1 MIIVN
6 NIESYNRNL
15 ISPAK
20 IIRMM
25 ISTTETNLEED
36 SDYEAYTY
44 CTGDFMSNHDWQS
57 QRISDLTISRET
69 NIPIDLHEAQT
80 PEDAQRLIHEGY
92 DINQLTEFS
101 QSTPLLA
108 ACKQGRVDVVHVLI
122 SKSMCD
128 KDLANK
134 YGERPLFIAVI
145 TNNKTILRALLNSGA
160 NPYAVNNLFETL
172 LHKSVQLNFTNNL
185 LPILLEHIDNNHIN
199 KFDIKG
205 RTALRIAS
213 TSKAC
218 NEFMLEYD
226 PFQNVQL
233 LLCKGANPNLQ
244 CNRGYSPLHV
254 ATFGNFTSTV
264 SLLVDYGANVNSRTA
279 EEGQT
284 ALHTACASYELR
296 TRSGSNENI
305 IKIAQILIHANSDIN
320 TVDNH
325 GNSILHSIR
334 SKDILQCLL
343 SNTIVKEE
351 VYNNLRESSNE
362 KQEVGTSTAGA
373 YLSTDSQISSNSA
386 GSSLSIENTI
396 QTSNT
401 ERDMK
406 TIMDIVDYIRQ
417 IDNEKQQVVTST
429 SGGNLSTDTQIGS
442 NSAESSS
449 INEDAI
455 ETSNTEK
462 DMNTTMD
469 IVDYQITTLD
479 NINLKNSEG
488 NTPLHIV
495 VTRPE
500 GLDMIQCLVNAKADI
515 YAVNNMGQSCLH
527 TCAAGHYNQRLEVM
541 KTLVFIGVDVMLED
555 SIGRTALEYLSPL
568 DIQGRQ
574 YLQEVM
580 DKCGKNADFK
590 RINVNTN
597 STIEND
603 EEIDSNFEYEDD
615 NENNDN

>member
-1 MIIVN
+1 
-6 NIESYNRNL
+6 
-15 ISPAK
+15 
-20 IIRMM
+20 MM
-25 ISTTETNLEED
+25 ISTTETNLQED

-57 QRISDLTISRET
+57 QRISDLTISREI
-69 NIPIDLHEAQT
+69 NIPIDLHEAET
-80 PEDAQRLIHEGY
+80 AEDAKRLIHQGY
-92 DINQLTEFS
+92 DINQLTAFS

-128 KDLANK
+128 KDFANR

-160 NPYAVNNLFETL
+160 NPYALNNFLETL
-172 LHKSVQLNFTNNL
+172 LHKSVQFNFTNNL

-199 KFDIKG
+199 KKDIKG

-226 PFQNVQL
+226 PFHNVQL

-254 ATFGNFTSTV
+254 TTFGNFTSTV
-264 SLLVDYGANVNSRTA
+264 SLLLDYGADVNLRTG

-284 ALHTACASYELR
+284 ALHTACASYELH

-320 TVDNH
+320 TIDNH

-334 SKDILQCLL
+334 NKDMLQCLL

-362 KQEVGTSTAGA
+362 KQEVGTRTAAG
-373 YLSTDSQISSNSA
+373 YLSTDNQIGSNSA
-386 GSSLSIENTI
+386 GSISINEDAIETI
-396 QTSNT
+396 NT
-401 ERDMK
+401 ENDTR
-406 TIMDIVDYIRQ
+406 TIMDIVDYVRQ
-417 IDNEKQQVVTST
+417 ISNEIQQVGTST
-429 SGGNLSTDTQIGS
+429 ERGNLSTDTQIES
-442 NSAESSS
+442 NSAGSSS

-455 ETSNTEK
+455 ETSNTER
-462 DMNTTMD
+462 DMNKTMEM
-469 IVDYQITTLD
+469 VDYQINTLD

-488 NTPLHIV
+488 NTPLHII

-515 YAVNNMGQSCLH
+515 HAMNNIGQSCLH

-555 SIGRTALEYLSPL
+555 SIGKTALEYLSPL

-590 RINVNTN
+590 RININTN

-603 EEIDSNFEYEDD
+603 EEVDFDFEYEDD

>member
-1 MIIVN
+1 
-6 NIESYNRNL
+6 
-15 ISPAK
+15 
-20 IIRMM
+20 MM

-57 QRISDLTISRET
+57 QRVSDLTISREN
-69 NIPIDLHEAQT
+69 NIPIDLHEAET
-80 PEDAQRLIHEGY
+80 AEEAERLIHQGY
-92 DINQLTEFS
+92 DINQLTVFS

-128 KDLANK
+128 KDFANK

-160 NPYAVNNLFETL
+160 NPYALNNFLETL
-172 LHKSVQLNFTNNL
+172 LHKSVQFNFTNNL

-199 KFDIKG
+199 KQDIKG

-226 PFQNVQL
+226 PLQNVQL
-233 LLCKGANPNLQ
+233 LLGKGANPNLQ

-264 SLLVDYGANVNSRTA
+264 SLLLDYGANVNSRTGQ
-279 EEGQT
+279 EGQT
-284 ALHTACASYELR
+284 ALHTACGSYELH

-362 KQEVGTSTAGA
+362 KQEEGTSTAGA
-373 YLSTDSQISSNSA
+373 YLSTDSQISSNNA
-386 GSSLSIENTI
+386 G
-396 QTSNT
+396 
-401 ERDMK
+401 
-406 TIMDIVDYIRQ
+406 
-417 IDNEKQQVVTST
+417 
-429 SGGNLSTDTQIGS
+429 
-442 NSAESSS
+442 SSS

-455 ETSNTEK
+455 ETSNTEM
-462 DMNTTMD
+462 DMNTTMEM
-469 IVDYQITTLD
+469 VDYQITTLD

-615 NENNDN
+615 NENNDTK